1 LTKQLQIVAA
11 FVAAAGWGSFA
22 LAQTPSS
29 AAKAQAQTEDD
40 DVEIPAAAPAPKA
53 SAAADAPLAPPPAPS
68 AEDVARDAE
77 LARAQAES
85 ARRIEALEARLAVL
99 AAAPKPAPPPPPRPV
114 AEVNAES
121 DARGEREGVANVLP
135 APGFLLS
142 GYAQGQ
148 YLASGAS
155 QDQLQQGG
163 ALLNEDQ
170 FVVQRARLR
179 ADRRWTWAALSLE
192 LDGNTRNGLS
202 FGIRRAE
209 ASLLWDREG
218 NGAPVLMLTAGLF
231 YVPFGY
237 ELPASARNRFFMERS
252 LASTA
257 FFPGQGDVG
266 VRLAGS
272 WRFLRY
278 AVALTNG
285 EPISE
290 STSRP
295 YRGDPN
301 AAKDL
306 VARVGVDTAPA
317 SRLRIAGGVSFLDGK
332 GFHAGSSATKNGT
345 VWVDGNED
353 GIIQSSELTPVI
365 GASAT
370 PSANF
375 RHWAVGA
382 DLRLTVTTPL
392 GLTRLGGEV
401 IVGSN
406 LDRGLFVADPIA
418 NGNLDVRQLGFYASL
433 VQDVFSW
440 GLVGFRI
447 DLYNPNA
454 DVRDTRAGLLLPANQ
469 TITTLSPIIGAR
481 VGERTRLVVQYDR
494 VQDNLARDQLGVP
507 TDLKNDQLTAR
518 LQVDL

>member
-1 LTKQLQIVAA
+1 LFKQLQVVVV
-11 FVAAAGWGSFA
+11 FGLAAGWGSFA
-22 LAQTPSS
+22 SAQTVGP
-29 AAKAQAQTEDD
+29 AAKSQDD
-40 DVEIPAAAPAPKA
+40 DVEIPAAAPAK
-53 SAAADAPLAPPPAPS
+53 AAAAVEVPPPPPPPIA
-68 AEDVARDAE
+68 AEDAARDAE
-77 LARAQAES
+77 LARAQADS
-85 ARRIEALEARLAVL
+85 AERIEALEAKLAVL
-99 AAAPKPAPPPPPRPV
+99 TAAPKPAPAPPPRPV
-114 AEVNAES
+114 AEVTSET

-142 GYAQGQ
+142 GYAQAQ
-148 YLASGAS
+148 YQGSRAS

-170 FVVQRARLR
+170 FTVQRARLR
-179 ADRRWTWAALSLE
+179 ADRRWTYAALALE

-218 NGAPVLMLTAGLF
+218 NGAPVVMLTAGLF

-252 LASTA
+252 LSSTA

-266 VRLAGS
+266 LRLAGS
-272 WRFLRY
+272 WRFVRY
-278 AVALTNG
+278 ALALTNG

-301 AAKDL
+301 SAKDL
-306 VARVGVDTAPA
+306 IARVGVDTAPS
-317 SRLRIAGGVSFLDGK
+317 SRVRVAGGVSYLSGK
-332 GFHAGSSATKNGT
+332 AFHAGTSATKNGT

-353 GIIQSSELTPVI
+353 GIIQASELVPVI

-370 PSANF
+370 PSQNF

-382 DLRLTVTTPL
+382 DLRVTVTTPL

-406 LDRGLFVADPIA
+406 MDRGLFVADPIA
-418 NGNLDVRQLGFYASL
+418 NGNLDVRQLGFYASI
-433 VQDVFSW
+433 VQDLWTW
-440 GLVGFRI
+440 GLVGFRF

-454 DVRDTRAGLLLPANQ
+454 DLRDARAGQLLPANQ
-469 TITTLSPIIGAR
+469 TITTLSPIVGVR
-481 VGERTRLVVQYDR
+481 VGERARVVVQYDR
-494 VQDNLARDQLGVP
+494 ILDNLTRDQLGVP

>member
-1 LTKQLQIVAA
+1 LIKQLQIVA
-11 FVAAAGWGSFA
+11 VLGLAAGWGSSAF
-22 LAQTPSS
+22 AQTPSP
-29 AAKAQAQTEDD
+29 AARPQDD
-40 DVEIPAAAPAPKA
+40 DVEIPAAAPAPTP
-53 SAAADAPLAPPPAPS
+53 APAVVEAPPPS
-68 AEDVARDAE
+68 AEDAARDAE
-77 LARAQAES
+77 LARAQAAS
-85 ARRIEALEARLAVL
+85 AKRIEALESKLAVL
-99 AAAPKPAPPPPPRPV
+99 AAAPKPVPPPQPRQV
-114 AEVNAES
+114 AEVIGPL

-142 GYAQGQ
+142 GYAQAQ
-148 YLASGAS
+148 YQASGAS

-179 ADRRWTWAALSLE
+179 ADRRWTYAALTLE
-192 LDGNTRNGLS
+192 LDGNTRNGLT

-209 ASLLWDREG
+209 ASVLWDRDG
-218 NGAPVLMLTAGLF
+218 NGSPLAMLTAGLF

-252 LASTA
+252 VSSTA

-266 VRLAGS
+266 LRLAGS

-278 AVALTNG
+278 ALALTNG
-285 EPISE
+285 EAIVE
-290 STSRP
+290 GVSRP

-306 VARVGVDTAPA
+306 IVRVGVDTAP
-317 SRLRIAGGVSFLDGK
+317 SSIVRVAGGVSFLDGK
-332 GFHAGSSATKNGT
+332 GFHAGASATKSGT

-353 GIIQSSELTPVI
+353 GIIQSSELVPVI
-365 GASAT
+365 GAAAT

-382 DLRLTVTTPL
+382 DLRVTIATPL
-392 GLTRLGGEV
+392 GLTRLASEV

-406 LDRGLFVADPIA
+406 MDRGLFVADPIA
-418 NGNLDVRQLGFYASL
+418 NGNLDVRQLGVYASV
-433 VQDVFSW
+433 VQDLWSW
-440 GLVGFRI
+440 GLVGFRF

-454 DVRDTRAGLLLPANQ
+454 DLRDARAGQLLPANQ
-469 TITTLSPIIGAR
+469 TITTLSPIAGVR
-481 VGERTRLVVQYDR
+481 VGERTRFVVQYDR
-494 VQDNLARDQLGVP
+494 IIDNLTRDQLGVP
-507 TDLKNDQLTAR
+507 TDLKNDQITAR